1 MNRDLF
7 DAVQN
12 RNGVA
17 LASMANQGQPTGDNV
32 VNLEAARLVDK
43 LFNQLKLV
51 FPAAEQTALK
61 SDAHETA
68 AKRQWTAAFA
78 EGGIRTLEQLSAGM
92 RHARASTSPF
102 WPSPGQFVSWC
113 KDSTTVLGVSLEEAM
128 DEFRRY
134 NRDKGQY
141 TTPEAFSWSKP
152 IMYWLVTEA
161 RRAMYQRCMTEPEV
175 ENFMSRKMAEWS
187 KKVAAG
193 EQVPNPVQTLDKP
206 IPVQTEQ
213 HSFTEAHEHRS
224 MPNAAYL
231 GSVTPAQWLYEE
243 YKRRKASGMKV

>member
-1 MNRDLF
+1 MNNITTHL
-7 DAVQN
+7 QN
-12 RNGVA
+12 FSFEQHAPVVAAHAQQQQDNGWKQA
-17 LASMANQGQPTGDNV
+17 AS
-32 VNLEAARLVDK
+32 
-43 LFNQLKLV
+43 LFNSIFEQLRAT
-51 FPAAEQTALK
+51 FPASATSFK
-61 SDAHETA
+61 SQSDIDNF
-68 AKRQWTAAFA
+68 RQQWVKSFM
-78 EGGIRTLEQLSAGM
+78 ENGITTMQQIDAGM
-92 RHARASTSPF
+92 RHARQQESPYM
-102 WPSPGQFVSWC
+102 PSPGKFVSWC

-141 TTPEAFSWSKP
+141 ITPEAFSWSKP

-213 HSFTEAHEHRS
+213 RSFTEAHEHRS